1 MLVAHV
7 SDLHVKSIY
16 YSDELA
22 ENLLD
27 FLTETNPDILVITGD
42 LTDEGYLHEYVEAHR
57 FIRRLRAKN
66 KVIVPGN
73 HDSRNMGYKLFEE
86 FFGTRQP
93 IFEKDWL
100 KIVGVDSSEP
110 DVDDGNIG
118 MDVYGLIK
126 KEFDEFDGIKVFA
139 LHHHLIPIPG
149 TGRERNIPAD
159 SGDVLELLMELGVNL
174 VLSGH
179 KHVPWIWKLN
189 EMLIVNAGT
198 ATTLRIKGRIPS
210 SFNLI
215 EIKDDGTI
223 SIELVRT
230 KDLKVEEKYRDSLE
244 SGKILLKLH

>member
-1 MLVAHV
+1 MLIAHV

-22 ENLLD
+22 DNLLD
-27 FLTETNPDILVITGD
+27 YLTEVYPDILVITGD
-42 LTDEGYLHEYVEAHR
+42 LTDEGYLHEYTEAHR
-57 FIRRLRAKN
+57 FIRRLKAKN
-66 KVIVPGN
+66 KVVVPGN

-93 IFEKDWL
+93 VFEKDWL
-100 KIVGVDSSEP
+100 KIVGADSTEP
-110 DVDDGNIG
+110 DIDDGNIG
-118 MDVYGLIK
+118 IDAYNMIRR
-126 KEFDEFDGIKVFA
+126 EFENFDGIKIFA

-159 SGDVLELLMELGVNL
+159 SGDVLELLMELGVHL

-179 KHVPWIWKLN
+179 KHVPWIWKIN
-189 EMLIVNAGT
+189 DMLIVNAGT

-215 EIKDDGTI
+215 NIEENGKIT
-223 SIELVRT
+223 IELVKT
-230 KDLKVEEKYRDSLE
+230 KDLKSEKKYEDTLK
-244 SGKILLKLH
+244 SGKILLKL